1 MERGGKR
8 LGEQNTRRPRHCS
21 FSRFPLPSR
30 SLSFTASR
38 SPFFDPKPRRSVPA
52 VVLARQRG
60 SARKEE
66 KKRGGPALA
75 SIVGA
80 TFFFPSSEGAEAERS
95 KGKISKAKSE
105 LRSACSSAPLR
116 SGSPL
121 SLPLPVTTRQG
132 AGRLLSAGEERAV
145 ERRQGAGERST

>member
-1 MERGGKR
+1 MR
-8 LGEQNTRRPRHCS
+8 NTRRPRHCS

-30 SLSFTASR
+30 SLSFTAIR
-38 SPFFDPKPRRSVPA
+38 SPFFDPKPAAIRACGGAGEAARLGEEGREEERRTGPCFNRRSDV
-52 VVLARQRG
+52 
-60 SARKEE
+60 
-66 KKRGGPALA
+66 
-75 SIVGA
+75 
-80 TFFFPSSEGAEAERS
+80 FFFPSSEEGAEAERS

-121 SLPLPVTTRQG
+121 SLPLLVTTRQG
-132 AGRLLSAGEERAV
+132 AGRLLSAEEERAV

>member
-1 MERGGKR
+1 MSKI
-8 LGEQNTRRPRHCS
+8 LGVPDIVLFLVFLSPLAHSPLLPLALRFSIQN
-21 FSRFPLPSR
+21 
-30 SLSFTASR
+30 
-38 SPFFDPKPRRSVPA
+38 PRRSEPA
-52 VVLARQRG
+52 AVLARQRG